1 MANQIK
7 WQINGL
13 ECYPEVNGNKNVVFM
28 IRWECLAFDEK
39 YNLSANGTQTLSLNE
54 QTSYIAY
61 ENLTEAIVMSWLK
74 TALGQD
80 SVNAIEQSVT
90 ERLEKQKTP
99 AIVSLE
105 LPWAKPAALE
115 V

>member
-7 WQINGL
+7 WQINAL

-39 YNLSANGTQTLSLNE
+39 YNASANGTQTLSLNDS
-54 QTSYIAY
+54 TSFIDYKD
-61 ENLTEAIVMSWLK
+61 LTEAIVMSWFK
-74 TALGQD
+74 TALGLD

-99 AIVSLE
+99 AIVSLP
-105 LPWAKPAALE
+105 LPWSN
-115 V
+115 